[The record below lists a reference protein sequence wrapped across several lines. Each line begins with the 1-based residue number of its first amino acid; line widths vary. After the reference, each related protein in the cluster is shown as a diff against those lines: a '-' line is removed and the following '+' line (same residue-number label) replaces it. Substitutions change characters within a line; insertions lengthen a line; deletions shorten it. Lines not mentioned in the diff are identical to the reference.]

1 MNPADLHDAWLAL
14 LRGDQ
19 KSDAAREHV
28 ADERERVVE
37 GYRNNHLTSL
47 AGRLQNTGI
56 SSDALLA
63 ALVAENG
70 KTCKPPLAKTE
81 VKKIAASIGQHPAKG
96 KDAGSDVAE
105 QVMQLVLQQHF
116 AGGDHL
122 MFCVDGQ
129 FWQFDSR
136 KWVPLAKTSL
146 QRRVLKTLEKVGDR
160 RGQSTSGLIIQVMAL
175 LTAKVVVDDDRLG
188 FVTEPPNVIN
198 CANGELWIADNG
210 TVELRPHKAKSYLR
224 HCLDIPYDRDAK
236 CPLYDATIR
245 EIFSK
250 SPDVKAMVRHWHDLA
265 GYFIAPRRKM
275 PKIIVLRGSGS
286 NAKTK
291 LLETVTKVL
300 GPDLAMYSRIET
312 LENNRFAIGSLLGKT
327 MLVDDDVKA
336 GTRLPDGE
344 LKKIS
349 EPKILTGEHK
359 YGKPFNFSNRTVPV
373 LICNN
378 VPSVADLS
386 WGMQRRLMVVPF
398 DRRFEEDADL
408 DLFPKIWA
416 TELPGVLNRALR
428 GLRRLARR
436 DWRFKEP
443 APVIQATS
451 RLLADANPVP
461 AFIADMCTSKSTA
474 TCWMKDLYAAYCTW
488 SDEMGFTKVQQQPTV
503 RRNLEQLGYTIKHG
517 NQGDKVLG
525 LKLR

>member
-1 MNPADLHDAWLAL
+1 MEPADLPDAWLAA

-19 KSDAAREHV
+19 KSAAAEPIGREP
-28 ADERERVVE
+28 ERVVE
-37 GYRNNHLTSL
+37 GHRNTHLTSL
-47 AGRLQNTGI
+47 AGRLHNTGI
-56 SSDALLA
+56 SPDALLA

-70 KTCKPPLAKTE
+70 KACDPPLTKAE
-81 VKKIAASIGQHPAKG
+81 VQKIAASIGQYPAKG
-96 KDAGSDVAE
+96 TDAGSDVAE
-105 QVMQLVLQQHF
+105 QTMQLVLQQHF

-129 FWQFDSR
+129 FWHFDSR

-146 QRRVLKTLEKVGDR
+146 QRRVLETLEKLPDR
-160 RGQSTSGLIIQVMAL
+160 RGQSTSGLIGQVVAL
-175 LTAKVVVDDDRLG
+175 LMAKVAADDDRLG

-198 CANGELWIADNG
+198 CANGELWIADDG
-210 TVELRPHKAKSYLR
+210 TLELRPHNAKSYLR
-224 HCLDIPYDRDAK
+224 HCLDIPYDPDAK
-236 CPLYDATIR
+236 CPKYDKAVR
-245 EIFSK
+245 QIFSK
-250 SPDVKAMVRHWHDLA
+250 APNVKAMVRHWHDLA

-275 PKIIVLRGSGS
+275 PHIIVLRGSGS

-291 LLETVTKVL
+291 LLETMTEIL
-300 GPDLAMYSRIET
+300 GTDLVMYARIEN

-327 MLVDDDVKA
+327 LLVDDDVKA

-349 EPKILTGEHK
+349 EPKTLTGERKH
-359 YGKPFNFSNRTVPV
+359 GAVFNFTIRTVPV

-378 VPSVADLS
+378 VPSIADLS
-386 WGMQRRLMVVPF
+386 HGMQRRLMVIPF
-398 DRRFEEDADL
+398 DRTFKKDADP

-428 GLRRLARR
+428 GLRRLYKR

-443 APVIQATS
+443 ACVIQATS

-461 AFIADMCTSKSTA
+461 AFLADRCICEPKDS
-474 TCWMKDLYAAYCTW
+474 CWMKDLYRAFCTW
-488 SDEMGFTKVQQQPTV
+488 SDSMGFTKVQQQPTV
-503 RRNLEQLGYTIKHG
+503 KRNLEQIGYTIKHG
-517 NQGDKVLG
+517 NQGNKVIG
-525 LKLR
+525 LKLK

>member
-1 MNPADLHDAWLAL
+1 MDTLSTAKRAGLINECNPVTRRRPALDLQAPPFPVRKDSHGKLFGPGIDVLAKGAIMIVPPSRHSSGARYRWEAGKSLLEMEPADLPAAWLAP
-14 LRGDQ
+14 LRDDQ
-19 KSDAAREHV
+19 KSDAASEPAAGEPV
-28 ADERERVVE
+28 AGEPKPVLE
-37 GYRNNHLTSL
+37 GDRNTSLTSL

-63 ALVAENG
+63 ALLAQNR
-70 KTCKPPLAKTE
+70 KACKPPLTKTE
-81 VKKIAASIGQHPAKG
+81 VKKIAKSIAKRPAKG

-105 QVMQLVLQQHF
+105 QVMQLVLQHHF

-146 QRRVLKTLEKVGDR
+146 QNRVLETLVKVADR
-160 RGQSTSGLIIQVMAL
+160 HGHATSALMGQVVAL
-175 LTAKVVVDDDRLG
+175 LTAKVAVDDDRLG

-198 CANGELWIADNG
+198 CANGELWIADDG
-210 TVELRPHKAKSYLR
+210 TVKLRPHKAKSYLR
-224 HCLDIPYDRDAK
+224 HCLDIPYDLDAK
-236 CPLYDATIR
+236 CPTYDAAVR
-245 EIFSK
+245 QIFSK

-291 LLETVTKVL
+291 LLGTLTKIF
-300 GPDLAMYSRIET
+300 GTDLVMYARIES

-349 EPKILTGEHK
+349 EPKILTGERKH
-359 YGKPFNFSNRTVPV
+359 GAVFNFTIRTVPV

-378 VPSVADLS
+378 VPSIADLS
-386 WGMQRRLMVVPF
+386 HGRPRATGRRRQP
-398 DRRFEEDADL
+398 
-408 DLFPKIWA
+408 
-416 TELPGVLNRALR
+416 RAER
-428 GLRRLARR
+428 PS
-436 DWRFKEP
+436 P
-443 APVIQATS
+443 AP
-451 RLLADANPVP
+451 P
-461 AFIADMCTSKSTA
+461 
-474 TCWMKDLYAAYCTW
+474 
-488 SDEMGFTKVQQQPTV
+488 
-503 RRNLEQLGYTIKHG
+503 
-517 NQGDKVLG
+517 
-525 LKLR
+525 

>member
-1 MNPADLHDAWLAL
+1 M
-14 LRGDQ
+14 
-19 KSDAAREHV
+19 
-28 ADERERVVE
+28 
-37 GYRNNHLTSL
+37 
-47 AGRLQNTGI
+47 
-56 SSDALLA
+56 
-63 ALVAENG
+63 
-70 KTCKPPLAKTE
+70 
-81 VKKIAASIGQHPAKG
+81 
-96 KDAGSDVAE
+96 
-105 QVMQLVLQQHF
+105 
-116 AGGDHL
+116 
-122 MFCVDGQ
+122 
-129 FWQFDSR
+129 
-136 KWVPLAKTSL
+136 
-146 QRRVLKTLEKVGDR
+146 
-160 RGQSTSGLIIQVMAL
+160 
-175 LTAKVVVDDDRLG
+175 
-188 FVTEPPNVIN
+188 
-198 CANGELWIADNG
+198 
-210 TVELRPHKAKSYLR
+210 
-224 HCLDIPYDRDAK
+224 
-236 CPLYDATIR
+236 
-245 EIFSK
+245 
-250 SPDVKAMVRHWHDLA
+250 
-265 GYFIAPRRKM
+265 FIAPRRKM

-291 LLETVTKVL
+291 VMETVTKIL
-300 GPDLAMYSRIET
+300 GQDLVAYFRIEN

-327 MLVDDDVKA
+327 VLVDDDVKA

-349 EPKILTGEHK
+349 EPKILTGERKH
-359 YGKPFNFSNRTVPV
+359 GPVFNFTIRTVPV

-386 WGMQRRLMVVPF
+386 WGMQRRLMVIPF
-398 DRRFEEDADL
+398 DRTFKEDADL
-408 DLFPKIWA
+408 DLFLKIWA

-443 APVIQATS
+443 TCVIQATS

-461 AFIADMCTSKSTA
+461 AFIADRCTSNLTA